1 MEKKTTALRL
11 LITMIERGQPIMP
24 DTKKQLI
31 ELEKLQ
37 LIQAY
42 QLDPEL
48 MEVRF
53 KNGSDWFNKT
63 YEN

>member
-1 MEKKTTALRL
+1 MGKKTTAVRE

-24 DTKKQLI
+24 ATKKQLI

-42 QLDPEL
+42 DLDPEL
-48 MEVRF
+48 MKVRF
-53 KNGSDWFNKT
+53 RNGSDWFHKT
-63 YEN
+63 YGN